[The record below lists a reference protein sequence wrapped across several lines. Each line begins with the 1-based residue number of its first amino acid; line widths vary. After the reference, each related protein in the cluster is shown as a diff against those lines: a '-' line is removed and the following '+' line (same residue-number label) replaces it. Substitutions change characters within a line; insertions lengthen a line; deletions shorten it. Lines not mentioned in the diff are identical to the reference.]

1 MNLRLCIKTNWF
13 MGRIFGTLPGS
24 RTVYEAPEDVVPM
37 SMQMTSFFSGPSYG
51 SKVVPN
57 MMPQLEE
64 SA

>member
-1 MNLRLCIKTNWF
+1 

-24 RTVYEAPEDVVPM
+24 RTVYEAPEYVVPM